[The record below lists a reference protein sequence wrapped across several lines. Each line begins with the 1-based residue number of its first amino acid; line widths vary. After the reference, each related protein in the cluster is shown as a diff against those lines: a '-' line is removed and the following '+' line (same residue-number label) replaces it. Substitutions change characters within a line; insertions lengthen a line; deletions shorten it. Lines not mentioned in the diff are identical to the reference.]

1 MHIDLLR
8 AHTPKDIGREE
19 GCEVCGERFVLESIH
34 AQICADA
41 MIIGVG
47 GLVCPACLE
56 LLGRRNP
63 ERFPTLEEYEAAKL
77 RLPRPMFAS
86 DEEALAAEETAED
99 HYQVTVA
106 ARRIERAGAR

>member
-1 MHIDLLR
+1 MIEIELMR
-8 AHTPKDIGREE
+8 AGTPDELGQEE
-19 GCEVCGERFVLESIH
+19 ECAICGERFALESVQ
-34 AQICADA
+34 AQVSLD
-41 MIIGVG
+41 GT
-47 GLVCPACLE
+47 LSTSHVCPACLGM
-56 LLGRRNP
+56 LGRRNP